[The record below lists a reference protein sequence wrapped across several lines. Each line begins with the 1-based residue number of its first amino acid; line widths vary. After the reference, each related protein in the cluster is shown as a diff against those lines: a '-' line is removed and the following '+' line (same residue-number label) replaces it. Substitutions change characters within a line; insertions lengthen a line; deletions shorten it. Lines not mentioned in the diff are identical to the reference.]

1 MNGRTVLVCV
11 AVLLGALLLAAAVWR
26 GTGGRWMTIET
37 ASMGEAAPVGTLVLT
52 RPTTTGAL
60 HTGDI
65 VSFRTKGGSTY
76 THRVVRV
83 QHGVVQTKG
92 DDNGTVDPYRTTD
105 AELVG
110 KVVARWWPMGF
121 VLRALPYLL
130 GLSALGWLLTVR
142 LRRGPV
148 RTALRV
154 LGASL
159 LIAGIAV
166 IQHPLVGL
174 QVASARHSAGVTTA
188 NVVSTGIFPI
198 SVHAAGGTDA
208 HLSAGQLATVE
219 GNDLDAHARL
229 PLHAAPYL
237 RGWWLVA
244 VILVC
249 AAPLIAALW
258 LGRRARVAGGAPV

>member
-1 MNGRTVLVCV
+1 MNRRAVLVGV

-52 RPTTTGAL
+52 RPTTAGAL
-60 HTGDI
+60 HAGDI
-65 VSFRTKGGSTY
+65 VSFRTPTGATY

-83 QHGVVQTKG
+83 KHGVVRTKG
-92 DDNGTVDPYRTTD
+92 DVNGTVDPYRTTD
-105 AELVG
+105 DDLVG
-110 KVVARWWPMGF
+110 KVVARWWPIGF

-130 GLSALGWLLTVR
+130 VLSALGWFLTGR

-148 RTALRV
+148 RTALRL

-166 IQHPLVGL
+166 IQHPLVGV
-174 QVASARHSAGVTTA
+174 QVASARHEDGVTTA
-188 NVVSTGIFPI
+188 NVVSTGVFPI
-198 SVHAAGGTDA
+198 AVHATGGADA
-208 HLSAGQLATVE
+208 HLSAGELGTVE
-219 GNDLDAHARL
+219 GRHLDAHQRL
-229 PLHAAPYL
+229 PLHAAPHL